1 MRKYNWQT
9 PPKYPKKIKETVPI
23 ACNKLCA
30 ENYKW
35 ALTIQ
40 EKDFSVCVQNLVEM
54 WLAVKVKRFISESKH
69 TALDTNEKE
78 TFRDLL
84 DRVLAIKDE
93 VYSYTSICALSFSS
107 HDS

>member
-1 MRKYNWQT
+1 
-9 PPKYPKKIKETVPI
+9 
-23 ACNKLCA
+23 
-30 ENYKW
+30 
-35 ALTIQ
+35 
-40 EKDFSVCVQNLVEM
+40 M

-69 TALDTNEKE
+69 TALETNEKE
-78 TFRDLL
+78 TFGDLL